1 MVRGLY
7 AAATAMVMNQ
17 VKQDAIANNLANLS
31 TVGYKGDIALFEN
44 MLQLNVRRVNDLPAS
59 IGQLGTGV
67 VTKAVV
73 TNYEEGLMR
82 ETGNPLDLA
91 IVGDGFFAINTPDG
105 IRYTRAGNFMLN
117 DANEVVTNE
126 GHLVLGKNGPIVL
139 NNPNVHINEQGEVFE
154 NGQLVNAVEM
164 VDFEKPYPLRK
175 IGHSMFAA
183 LHDAPLLPSGGR
195 LKQGMLEMPNV
206 NVAEEMVRMITV
218 MRSYEAAQKA
228 LATQDELSGKA
239 VLEVGRVNG

>member
-1 MVRGLY
+1 MVRGIY
-7 AAATAMVMNQ
+7 AAATAMMMNQ

-31 TVGYKGDIALFEN
+31 TVGYKGDIALFED
-44 MLQLNVRRVNDLPAS
+44 MLRLNIRRVNDLPES

-73 TNYEEGLMR
+73 TSYEEGPIR

-91 IVGDGFFAINTPDG
+91 IVGDGFFALNTPDG
-105 IRYTRAGNFMLN
+105 IRYTRAGNFTLN
-117 DANEVVTNE
+117 DANQLVSSE
-126 GHLVLGKNGPIVL
+126 GHLVVGQNGPIVL
-139 NNPNVHINEQGEVFE
+139 TNPQVSINEQGEVFE
-154 NGQLVNAVEM
+154 NGRLIDRVEM

-175 IGHSMFAA
+175 IGHNLFAA
-183 LHDAPLLPSGGR
+183 QHDAPVLPSGGR
-195 LKQGMLEMPNV
+195 LKQGTLEMPNI

-228 LATQDELSGKA
+228 LSTQDEMNGKA
-239 VLEVGRVNG
+239 VLEIGRVNG

>member
-1 MVRGLY
+1 MVRGIY
-7 AAATAMVMNQ
+7 AAATAMMMNQ

-31 TVGYKGDIALFEN
+31 TVGYKGDIALFED
-44 MLQLNVRRVNDLPAS
+44 MLRLNIRRVNDLPES

-73 TNYEEGLMR
+73 TSYEEGPIR

-91 IVGDGFFAINTPDG
+91 IVGDGFFALNTPDG
-105 IRYTRAGNFMLN
+105 IRYTRAGNFTLN
-117 DANEVVTNE
+117 DANQLVSSE
-126 GHLVLGKNGPIVL
+126 GHLVVGQNGPIVL
-139 NNPNVHINEQGEVFE
+139 TNPQVSINEQGEVFE
-154 NGQLVNAVEM
+154 NGRLIDRVEM

-175 IGHSMFAA
+175 IGHNLFAA
-183 LHDAPLLPSGGR
+183 QHDAPVLPGGGR
-195 LKQGMLEMPNV
+195 LKQGTLEMPNI

-228 LATQDELSGKA
+228 LSTQDEMNGKA
-239 VLEVGRVNG
+239 VLEIGRVNG